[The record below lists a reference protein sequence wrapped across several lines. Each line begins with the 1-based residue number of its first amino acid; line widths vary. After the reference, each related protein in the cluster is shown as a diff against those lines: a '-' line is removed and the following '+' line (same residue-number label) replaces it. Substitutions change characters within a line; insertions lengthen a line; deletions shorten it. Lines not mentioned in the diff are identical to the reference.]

1 MDTVKVVV
9 HRFSLGDVDD
19 VEIYAAQPIY
29 EWQQTEAGKWVM
41 DHSIDTYW
49 ARHMDMDS
57 WSQQFKVVATLTEQD
72 ATYFALKYD
81 NPNCH
86 RMD

>member
-9 HRFSLGDVDD
+9 YKFSLSDVDD
-19 VEIYAAQPIY
+19 PEIYAAQPIY

-41 DHSIDTYW
+41 DNSVDTYW
-49 ARHMDMDS
+49 AKHDDYQTYS
-57 WSQQFKVVATLTEQD
+57 YHYQVIATLTEQD

-81 NPNCH
+81 NVGTT
-86 RMD
+86 